1 MRALLKINFSCLFRT
16 VDKEYASVAGMF
28 GAASIVTGGFAGIL
42 VSILMPYLVSHPLFS
57 FETPEWWPKP

>member
-1 MRALLKINFSCLFRT
+1 
-16 VDKEYASVAGMF
+16 MF

-57 FETPEWWPKP
+57 FETPEWWPKPWYICPDLYKYETSHE